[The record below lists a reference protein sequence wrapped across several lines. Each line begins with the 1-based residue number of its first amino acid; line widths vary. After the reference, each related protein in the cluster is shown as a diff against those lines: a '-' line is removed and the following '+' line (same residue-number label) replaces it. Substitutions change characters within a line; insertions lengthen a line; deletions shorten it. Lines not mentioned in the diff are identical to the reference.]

1 MQLTAEFT
9 FNALTTRKI
18 KKYNIM
24 GFNDFISKLF
34 GNKASRDMREIQPW
48 VDKVKA
54 VYPKISALS
63 NDELRAASQALKAK
77 IQNCVT
83 EERAAIAELKA
94 SIENTELEERE
105 AVFSQI
111 DKLEKEVLEKLDKA
125 LDEALPEA
133 FAIVKD
139 SARRFAENE
148 DITVTANDFDR
159 QLAAKFDF
167 VEIDGDNAIYHNHW
181 QAGGN
186 ETVWNMI
193 HYDVQLFGGVVLHK
207 GKIAEMATGEGKTL
221 VATLPVFLNALTG
234 NGVHVVTV
242 NDYLAKRDSEWM
254 GPLYMFHGLSVDCID
269 KHRPNS
275 DERRKAYLADI
286 TFGTNN
292 EFGFDY
298 LRDNMATQPSDL
310 VQRQHN
316 YAIVDEV
323 DSVLI
328 DDARTPLI
336 ISGPVPRSEDQMFE
350 EYRPLVERLV
360 EAQKRLATQLLADAR
375 KKIYSENKDE
385 VTEGYLSLFRS
396 HKALP
401 KNKALIKLLS
411 EPGVKTGM
419 LKTEEFYMEQNN
431 RRMPEAT
438 EPLYFVID
446 EKHNS
451 VDLTDKGI
459 ELITGNA
466 SDQTLFVL
474 PDIAS
479 ELSML
484 ENNAELSTEEKV
496 TKKEE
501 LLTNYAIKSER
512 VHTINQLLKAYTMFD
527 RDVEYVV
534 TEDGQVK
541 IVDEQTGRIM
551 DGRRYSDGLHQAIE
565 AKERVKVEAASQT
578 FATITL
584 QNYFRMY
591 HKLSGMTG
599 TAETEAG
606 EFWDIYKLDVVV
618 IPTNRPI
625 ARKDMN
631 DRIYKTKREKYNA
644 VIEEIDRLV
653 KEGRPVLV
661 GTTSVEI
668 SELLSR
674 LLTLR
679 KIPHNVLNAK
689 LHQKE
694 ADIVAKAGLSGTV
707 TIATNMAGRGTDI
720 KLSKEVRDA
729 GGLAIIG
736 TERHESRRVDRQ
748 LRGRSGRQGDP
759 GSSVFFVSLEDNLM
773 RLFGSE
779 RIAKVLDSKIMGF
792 KEGDMIEHSMISKSI
807 ERAQKKVEEN
817 NFGIR
822 KRLLEYDDVMN
833 KQRSVIYTKRRH
845 ALIGERI
852 GMDIVNMIWDRCYH
866 VAEDFTY
873 EDAKMEMLRL
883 LAIELPIANEDDFNR
898 MEAEKKAEKCFEAAM
913 ESFKQRTERMAQIAM
928 PFINF
933 VYKEHPE
940 MHDKNIFVPVTDGRH
955 IYQIPVNV
963 KAAYDTNG
971 KEVIKCFEKA
981 ILLHT
986 IDNAWKENLRDLD
999 ELKHSV
1005 QNASYEQKDPL
1016 LIFKLESV
1024 TLFDKMVNKINDQT
1038 VTTLMR
1044 AQIPVQEKEQT
1055 NVKVAPD
1062 PQRNRPQQK
1071 YSETKVDLNDANQTA
1086 AAQRDTRE
1094 NVKREPIRVE
1104 KTVGRN
1110 DPCPCGSGKKFKN
1123 CHGKN
1128 L

>member
-1 MQLTAEFT
+1 
-9 FNALTTRKI
+9 
-18 KKYNIM
+18 M
-24 GFNDFISKLF
+24 GFNEFISKLF

-48 VDKVKA
+48 VNKVKA
-54 VYPKISALS
+54 EYPRISKLS
-63 NDELRAASQALKAK
+63 NDELRAASAALKEK
-77 IQNCVT
+77 IQGSAA
-83 EERAAIAELKA
+83 ELRARIAELKA
-94 SIENTELEERE
+94 KIEDTELEKRE
-105 AVFSQI
+105 AIFNQI
-111 DKLEKEVLEKLDKA
+111 DKLEKEVLEVLDKA
-125 LDEALPEA
+125 LDAALPEA

-139 SARRFAENE
+139 SARRFTENE
-148 DITVTANDFDR
+148 TVEVTANDFDR
-159 QLAAKFDF
+159 ELAAKFDF
-167 VEIDGDNAIYHNHW
+167 VTIEGDKAIYKNHW

-193 HYDVQLFGGVVLHK
+193 HYDVQLFGGTVLHK

-254 GPLYMFHGLSVDCID
+254 GPLYMFHGLRVDCID
-269 KHRPNS
+269 KHQPNS
-275 DERRKAYLADI
+275 DARRQAYLADI

-298 LRDNMATQPSDL
+298 LRDNMATQPSDM

-336 ISGPVPRSEDQMFE
+336 ISGPVPRNEDQMFE

-360 EAQKRLATQLLADAR
+360 EAQKRLATQLLAEAR
-375 KKIYSENKDE
+375 TKIYSSNKDE
-385 VTEGYLSLFRS
+385 VAEGYLALFRS

-401 KNKALIKLLS
+401 KNKPLIKLLS
-411 EPGVKTGM
+411 EQGVQMGM
-419 LKTEEFYMEQNN
+419 LKTEEYYIEQNN
-431 RRMPEAT
+431 RRMPEAI
-438 EPLYFVID
+438 EPLYFVIE
-446 EKHNS
+446 EKMNS

-459 ELITGNA
+459 ELISGNT
-466 SDQTLFVL
+466 SDPNFFVL
-474 PDIAS
+474 PDIATQLS
-479 ELSML
+479 ELES
-484 ENNAELSTEEKV
+484 NAALTLEEKNE
-496 TKKEE
+496 KKEQI
-501 LLTNYAIKSER
+501 LTDYAIKSER

-551 DGRRYSDGLHQAIE
+551 EGRRYSDGLHQAIE

-591 HKLSGMTG
+591 HKLAGMTG

-625 ARKDMN
+625 ARVDMN
-631 DRIYKTKREKYNA
+631 DRIYRTKREKYNA
-644 VIEEIDRLV
+644 VIEEIDKLV

-674 LLTLR
+674 LLTIR

-748 LRGRSGRQGDP
+748 LRGRAGRQGDP

-773 RLFGSE
+773 RLFGSD
-779 RIAKVLDSKIMGF
+779 RIAKTLDRLGF

-833 KQRSVIYTKRRH
+833 KQRTVVYTKRRH
-845 ALIGERI
+845 ALMGERI
-852 GMDIVNMIWDRCYH
+852 GMDIVNTIWDRCYNI
-866 VAEDFTY
+866 VENFMY

-883 LAIELPIANEDDFNR
+883 MSTEMPLSEHDFDKKDNE
-898 MEAEKKAEKCFEAAM
+898 EKAEICFEAAM
-913 ESFKQRTERMAQIAM
+913 ANFKQRTERMAAQAL
-928 PFINF
+928 PFF
-933 VYKEHPE
+933 EYLYTTRPE
-940 MHDKNIFVPVTDGRH
+940 THDKSVYVPISDGRH
-955 IYQIPVNV
+955 KYNIPVNV
-963 KAAYDTNG
+963 KLAYETKG
-971 KEVIKCFEKA
+971 KEIIKCFEKA

-1024 TLFDKMVNKINDQT
+1024 TLFDKMISKINDQS
-1038 VTTLMR
+1038 VTILTRCQLD
-1044 AQIPVQEKEQT
+1044 VQEQQPA
-1055 NVKVAPD
+1055 NVSVAPE
-1062 PQRNRPQQK
+1062 QNARRPKQQ
-1071 YSETKVDLNDANQTA
+1071 YNETKVDLNDPHQHA
-1086 AAQRDTRE
+1086 AAHHDTRE
-1094 NVKREPIRVE
+1094 NVKREPVRVN

-1123 CHGKN
+1123 CCGKN
-1128 L
+1128 I

>member
-1 MQLTAEFT
+1 
-9 FNALTTRKI
+9 
-18 KKYNIM
+18 M

-48 VDKVKA
+48 VDKVKS

-484 ENNAELSTEEKV
+484 ENNTELSTEEKV

-873 EDAKMEMLRL
+873 EDAQMEMLRL

-1044 AQIPVQEKEQT
+1044 AQIPVQEREQT

>member
-1 MQLTAEFT
+1 
-9 FNALTTRKI
+9 
-18 KKYNIM
+18 M
-24 GFNDFISKLF
+24 GFNEFISKLF

-48 VDKVKA
+48 VEKVKA
-54 VYPKISALS
+54 VYPTIAAMS
-63 NDELRAASQALKAK
+63 NDELRAATQALKSK
-77 IQNCVT
+77 IQNTVT
-83 EERAAIAELKA
+83 TERARIAELKA
-94 SIENTELEERE
+94 SIENTELEKRE
-105 AVFSQI
+105 AVFNQI

-148 DITVTANDFDR
+148 EVVVTATDADR
-159 QLAAKFDF
+159 NFAARFDF
-167 VEIDGDNAIYHNHW
+167 VTIDGDKAIYRNHW

-186 ETVWNMI
+186 DTVWNMV

-254 GPLYMFHGLSVDCID
+254 GPLYMFHGLTVDCID
-269 KHRPNS
+269 KHQPNS
-275 DERRKAYLADI
+275 DARRRAYLADI

-298 LRDNMATQPSDL
+298 LRDNMATQPDDL

-336 ISGPVPRSEDQMFE
+336 ISGPVPRNEDQMFE

-360 EAQKRLATQLLADAR
+360 EAQKKLATQFLAEAR
-375 KKIYSENKDE
+375 TKIYSDDKDV
-385 VTEGYLSLFRS
+385 VTDGYLSLFRS

-411 EPGVKTGM
+411 EPGVKTGL

-466 SDQTLFVL
+466 SDQNLFVL

-484 ENNAELSTEEKV
+484 ENNDTLTNEEKIA
-496 TKKEE
+496 KKEE
-501 LLTNYAIKSER
+501 MLTNYAIKSER

-551 DGRRYSDGLHQAIE
+551 EGRRYSDGLHQAIE

-591 HKLSGMTG
+591 HKLAGMTG

-625 ARKDMN
+625 ARNDMN

-644 VIEEIDRLV
+644 VIEEIASLV
-653 KEGRPVLV
+653 QQGRPVLV

-679 KIPHNVLNAK
+679 KISHNVLNAK

-720 KLSKEVRDA
+720 KLSDEVKAA

-748 LRGRSGRQGDP
+748 LRGRAGRQGDP

-779 RIAKVLDSKIMGF
+779 RIAKVLDNKYMGF
-792 KEGDMIEHSMISKSI
+792 KEGDVIEHPMISKSI

-833 KQRSVIYTKRRH
+833 KQRTVIYTKRRH

-852 GMDIVNMIWDRCYH
+852 GMDIVNMIWDRCCH
-866 VAEDFTY
+866 IVENFVY

-883 LAIELPIANEDDFNR
+883 LATEMPIENADLFNK
-898 MEAEKKAEKCFEAAM
+898 MDAEEKAEKCFDAAM
-913 ESFKQRTERMAQIAM
+913 ENFKQKTDRMAQVAL
-928 PFINF
+928 PFIDF
-933 VYKEHPE
+933 VYKEHPDMRE
-940 MHDKNIFVPVTDGRH
+940 KHIYVPITDGRH
-955 IYQIPVNV
+955 VYQIPVPLQ
-963 KAAYDTNG
+963 AAYDTRG
-971 KEVIKCFEKA
+971 KEVIKSFEKA

-1038 VTTLMR
+1038 VSILMR
-1044 AQIPVQEKEQT
+1044 GQIPVQENS
-1055 NVKVAPD
+1055 NVRVAPD
-1062 PQRNRPQQK
+1062 PKRNKQQQR
-1071 YSETKVDLNDANQTA
+1071 YSETKVDLNDANQQA

-1094 NVKREPIRVE
+1094 NVKREPVRVE

-1123 CHGKN
+1123 CHGRN